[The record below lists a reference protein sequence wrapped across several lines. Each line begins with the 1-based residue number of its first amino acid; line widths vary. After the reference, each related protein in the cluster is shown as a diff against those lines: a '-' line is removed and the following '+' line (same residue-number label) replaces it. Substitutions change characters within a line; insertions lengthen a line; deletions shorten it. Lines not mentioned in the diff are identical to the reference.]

1 MRSKAHEIKL
11 VLTSFTVAPGSPESR
26 ASSNVG
32 SHGRFHET
40 ADFSNDDLDNE
51 DPQTP
56 SHHTSEGPDDASF
69 NEVTSSR
76 DASAPL
82 TSTPAKMQ
90 HGSVK
95 NTHKSVDMDIA
106 QDLCL
111 HTNRSMSLRD
121 FLQLAFGI
129 SPEEYNA
136 LSSEMA
142 TWDIFKKKEFRELMK
157 LFKSAKKEI
166 DMYEPFVKMG

>member
-1 MRSKAHEIKL
+1 M
-11 VLTSFTVAPGSPESR
+11 
-26 ASSNVG
+26 
-32 SHGRFHET
+32 
-40 ADFSNDDLDNE
+40 
-51 DPQTP
+51 
-56 SHHTSEGPDDASF
+56 
-69 NEVTSSR
+69 
-76 DASAPL
+76 PL

-90 HGSVK
+90 HGSGK

-106 QDLCL
+106 RDLCL
-111 HTNRSMSLRD
+111 HTNRSMSMLD

-142 TWDIFKKKEFRELMK
+142 TWDIFMKKEFRESMK